1 MNATDSTLR
10 PRLSDLLWRKTTCTS
25 DGDGWRDLD
34 DSSIRRHAGAMTARL
49 LCLHCLARIASLM
62 LVMPFVMLSL
72 VAQGYMPVQ
81 GAGGG
86 ITMVICS
93 VDGPVSMSIDPVTG
107 EELGHKAPKDGR
119 CSWAQMT
126 SAVVIADMPM
136 VSPPILLSR
145 AVVPASPDN
154 LWRPAFDPRG
164 LFARGPPATV

>member
-1 MNATDSTLR
+1 MPALPYAD
-10 PRLSDLLWRKTTCTS
+10 LSLL
-25 DGDGWRDLD
+25 
-34 DSSIRRHAGAMTARL
+34 
-49 LCLHCLARIASLM
+49 

-81 GAGGG
+81 AAGGG

-93 VDGPVSMSIDPVTG
+93 VDGPVSMSIDPATG
-107 EELGHKAPKDGR
+107 EELGHKAPEDGR

-126 SAVVIADMPM
+126 SAAVIADMPM
-136 VSPPILLSR
+136 VPPPVMLSR
-145 AVVPASPDN
+145 AVVPASPND